1 MEVACHFANEVSK
14 ILKSMRGDNW
24 ERVIRLVALL
34 KKTITH
40 FMEDP
45 PYFETLPSLPEH
57 NQLEGF
63 AEELKTPED

>member
-1 MEVACHFANEVSK
+1 
-14 ILKSMRGDNW
+14 MRGDNW

-57 NQLEGF
+57 NQLEVF

>member
-1 MEVACHFANEVSK
+1 MACYFANEVSK

-40 FMEDP
+40 SMEDTHK
-45 PYFETLPSLPEH
+45 FETLPSSLPEH
-57 NQLEGF
+57 NQLEVF
-63 AEELKTPED
+63 AEEFKTPED